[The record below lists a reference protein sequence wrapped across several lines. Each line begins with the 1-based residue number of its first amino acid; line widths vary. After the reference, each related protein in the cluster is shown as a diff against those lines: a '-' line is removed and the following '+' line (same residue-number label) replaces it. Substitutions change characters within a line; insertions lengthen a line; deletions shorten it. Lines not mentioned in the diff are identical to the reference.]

1 MPRVR
6 RSVWQLGSPSS
17 ELEWYARA
25 TAEMR
30 QRPYQ
35 DPTSWAFQGAVHGY
49 NQNTRPWPSLVQ
61 PPRPNFPDWER
72 CQHQTWFFLSWH
84 RGYVA
89 AFEAIVAR
97 IIEDLG
103 GPSEWALPYWNYS
116 DGSPNARRMP
126 RAFVG
131 RQLPDGSNNPLWS
144 PRRPNFDGDPSYQI
158 PAGIVDTGPAL
169 SIPVFTSGPTGV
181 PPGFGGPQTG
191 FMHFGAASG
200 FASGELEQQPHN
212 LVHDAIGGWMGNP
225 NTAGL
230 DPIFWLHHANIDRL
244 WQVWVERYG
253 TGANPNTPAW
263 LTNVAFTLYDSTGT
277 RWTFTSGDVL
287 DTRTVLHGYEYDD
300 QAPAAP
306 AAVALEAIEDAARAE
321 EGLGEPE
328 LIGASDTGISLAAGS
343 ASTTVRIDASA
354 LDARGLLESTGPAP
368 RAYLNV
374 ENVTGLSSGAIYR
387 VLVKSPGGEPV
398 HAGYIS
404 AFGSFGRGELGEDAG
419 GSSSAFDVTEALA
432 RASDMA
438 AESTQVNL
446 EVLFE
451 QELPPAED
459 VEPEEEGLEAIAPAK
474 EPRIGR
480 VSLYRTR

>member
-144 PRRPNFDGDPSYQI
+144 PRRPNFDSDPSYQI

-181 PPGFGGPQTG
+181 PPGFGGPQ
-191 FMHFGAASG
+191 
-200 FASGELEQQPHN
+200 
-212 LVHDAIGGWMGNP
+212 
-225 NTAGL
+225 
-230 DPIFWLHHANIDRL
+230 
-244 WQVWVERYG
+244 
-253 TGANPNTPAW
+253 
-263 LTNVAFTLYDSTGT
+263 
-277 RWTFTSGDVL
+277 
-287 DTRTVLHGYEYDD
+287 
-300 QAPAAP
+300 
-306 AAVALEAIEDAARAE
+306 
-321 EGLGEPE
+321 
-328 LIGASDTGISLAAGS
+328 
-343 ASTTVRIDASA
+343 
-354 LDARGLLESTGPAP
+354 
-368 RAYLNV
+368 
-374 ENVTGLSSGAIYR
+374 
-387 VLVKSPGGEPV
+387 
-398 HAGYIS
+398 
-404 AFGSFGRGELGEDAG
+404 
-419 GSSSAFDVTEALA
+419 
-432 RASDMA
+432 
-438 AESTQVNL
+438 
-446 EVLFE
+446 
-451 QELPPAED
+451 
-459 VEPEEEGLEAIAPAK
+459 
-474 EPRIGR
+474 
-480 VSLYRTR
+480 